1 MTPNMNWTVCAL
13 YRFVE
18 IQDPPALQEQVK
30 AICSKHN
37 ICGTI
42 LLAPEGIN
50 GTIGAPTAEDMEV
63 LINFL
68 DEKLEIRKGEVK
80 YSESNK
86 RPFLRAKIRLK
97 KEIIT
102 MRQPQANPTK
112 TVGTYVEPKDW
123 NAIISDPEVL
133 VLDTRNTYET
143 QLGIFKNA
151 VDPKIEIFTE
161 FADYV
166 KENLDPAKHKK
177 IAMFCTGGI
186 RCEKASSYMLGEGF
200 PEVYHLKGGILKYL
214 EEVSPEETMWEGECF
229 VFDRRVGI
237 KHGLEQGIL
246 DTCYGCRA
254 SLYPEDK
261 QRPEFEEGVSC
272 HHCRDTLTE
281 KQIASK
287 RMRHIHKTNHAK
299 RMQA

>member
-1 MTPNMNWTVCAL
+1 MNNTSWTVCAL

-18 IQDPPALQEQVK
+18 INDLPAMQEQVK
-30 AICSKHN
+30 TICSAQN

-50 GTIGAPTAEDMEV
+50 GTVGAPTPEAMEV
-63 LINFL
+63 LIDFL
-68 DEKLEIRKGEVK
+68 DKELEVRKGQVK
-80 YSESNK
+80 YSEANK
-86 RPFLRAKIRLK
+86 RPFLRAKIKLK

-112 TVGTYVEPKDW
+112 VVGTYVEPKDW
-123 NAIISDPEVL
+123 NALISDPDVL
-133 VLDTRNTYET
+133 VLDTRNDYET

-151 VDPKIEIFTE
+151 VDPDIKIFTE
-161 FADYV
+161 FTEFV
-166 KENLDPAKHKK
+166 KTKLDPQKHQKV
-177 IAMFCTGGI
+177 AMFCTGGI

-214 EEVSPEETMWEGECF
+214 EDVPAEESMWEGECF

-246 DTCYGCRA
+246 ETCFGCRA
-254 SLYPEDK
+254 SITPEDRT
-261 QRPEFEEGVSC
+261 RPEFEEGVSC
-272 HHCRDTLTE
+272 HHCHGTLTE

-287 RMRHIHKTNHAK
+287 RMRHMHKLQHAK
-299 RMQA
+299 KMSA